1 MCNNRTMEADTFK
14 KQFGPQA
21 ENYTKY
27 RTPYPQEL
35 FDFLFSLIP
44 QNSTRI
50 LDVAC
55 GTGKSTEALL
65 GAELKVYGCD
75 HDVLMIE
82 EAKKQSSLKALSI
95 DYQVAEAEHLP
106 YENGYFDVVTIG
118 TAFHF
123 FVNETAIAEIKRI
136 LKPGGLL
143 FTFWTLTTKD
153 VPVED
158 EIPFSIFQKYKLA
171 RVPVQ
176 LRDLDYISSFLAKSG
191 LKNIST
197 KRIPIKYN
205 ITVEERVGL
214 YTTSGSYELLSE
226 EDKIGFLDEIRKAL
240 TKNLG
245 DRPYFTLE
253 EEIQICYGFKV

>member
-1 MCNNRTMEADTFK
+1 MQADTFK

-27 RTPYPQEL
+27 RMPYPQE
-35 FDFLFSLIP
+35 FFNFLFTLLP
-44 QNSTRI
+44 RNSKRV

-65 GAELKVYGCD
+65 SAGLEVYGCD
-75 HDVLMIE
+75 HDPLMIQ
-82 EAKKQSSLKALSI
+82 EAQKQSSLKALSI
-95 DYQVAEAEHLP
+95 DYRVAEAEHLP
-106 YENGYFDVVTIG
+106 YQDEYFDVVTVG

-123 FVNETAIAEIKRI
+123 FVNETAVAEIKRV
-136 LKPGGLL
+136 LKPGGLFL
-143 FTFWTLTTKD
+143 VFWTLTTKD

-158 EIPFSIFQKYKLA
+158 EIPSRIFQKYKLA

-176 LRDLDYISSFLAKSG
+176 LRDLDYISSFLTKSG
-191 LKNIST
+191 LQHVST

-205 ITVEERVGL
+205 TTVEERVGL

-226 EDKIGFLDEIRKAL
+226 ENKTRLLHEMREAL
-240 TKNLG
+240 NTNLG
-245 DRPYFTLE
+245 ERPYFTLE
-253 EEIQICYGFKV
+253 EEIQVCYGTL